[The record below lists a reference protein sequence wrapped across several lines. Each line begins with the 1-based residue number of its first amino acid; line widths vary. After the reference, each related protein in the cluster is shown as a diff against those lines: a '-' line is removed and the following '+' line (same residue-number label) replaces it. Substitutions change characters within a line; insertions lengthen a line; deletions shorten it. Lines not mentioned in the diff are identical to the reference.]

1 MSRSLQYMLIAST
14 LTLLTIGFAQART
27 LHVNCDKNQSL
38 SFAVSK
44 ARSGSV
50 IMVSGVCRENVYI
63 DQDGITL
70 DGMGT
75 AVLDGSHGQDN
86 LEGVLIIDQAR
97 KTMVRNLS
105 VVNGKH
111 HGIVVRRGSVAD
123 LHNIT
128 VADHAQNGVFVMQN
142 SQAGLENVHSRDNGN
157 YGIGI
162 IQNSS
167 ATFVGLIQATG
178 NANSGILLA
187 DNAMADASKADIES
201 KSNLNGIQFGDHAVL
216 FTTATTR
223 IFANENLRDGLFLFN
238 SGTLESAGGGY
249 IEAKNNQASGA
260 RLIGNATL
268 SNPMGA
274 GRYVFEDN
282 PQGIHFD
289 VQSSGFFVGGL
300 SVRNNL
306 SGIYAS
312 GAHTLTVISLPDN
325 PSVVENNQAVD
336 ADLSF
341 GTRADFQGL
350 SILKIQCDATV
361 LIRGNVTCP

>member
-1 MSRSLQYMLIAST
+1 MDKFR
-14 LTLLTIGFAQART
+14 LTVAVGAIILLTAGLAQSRT
-27 LHVNCDKNQSL
+27 LHVNCDRNQSL
-38 SFAVSK
+38 GFALSK

-50 IMVSGVCRENVYI
+50 IMVKGVCRENVLI
-63 DQDGITL
+63 NRDGITL
-70 DGMGT
+70 DGMGA
-75 AVLDGSHGQDN
+75 AVLDGSQGQDHAP
-86 LEGVLIIDQAR
+86 GVLEIDQAR
-97 KTMVRNLS
+97 KVVIRNLS
-105 VVNGKH
+105 VINGKQ
-111 HGIVVRRGSVAD
+111 HGIVIRRGSVVELD
-123 LHNIT
+123 GM
-128 VADHAQNGVFVMQN
+128 VASDHAQNGIFVMQN
-142 SQAGLENVHSRDNGN
+142 SHASLENVQSRDNGN

-167 ATFVGLIQATG
+167 ASFNAMIQAAG

-187 DNAMADASKADIES
+187 DNAMADVSNAHIES
-201 KSNLNGIQFGDHAVL
+201 RNNLNGLQFGDNAVL
-216 FTTATTR
+216 FTTATTK
-223 IFANENLRDGLFLFN
+223 IFANENHRDGLFLFN

-249 IEAKNNQASGA
+249 IEARGNQASGV

-300 SVRNNL
+300 IVRNNQ
-306 SGIYAS
+306 SGIHAS
-312 GAHTLTVISLPDN
+312 GANTLTVISLPDN
-325 PSVVENNQAVD
+325 PSVVESNQLVD

-341 GTRADFQGL
+341 GTRADFQGV
-350 SILKIQCDATV
+350 SIQKIQCDATV